1 MSLINVNSY
10 RGNIAT
16 QLRQVSFDPLDIEYD
31 MYSSDQGMV
40 SMYAYDIKAS
50 TWSQIEWKDV
60 CGSSDGNC
68 YTFALSGR
76 EFGILKPF
84 DYLLA
89 IALEAV
95 FPQVTLAN
103 TPAPVNYSITYPGST
118 DTPLCYYLSDGNLG
132 LAAGTLYIGSY
143 GALHSLTGSSMSA
156 GIQQFVSYQPRQIV
170 SWSQYALL
178 AAIDEI
184 KFKVNG
190 IDFTRF
196 DKNALFAALQF
207 RMRQDVFPIAGED
220 ATSFRAVQAI
230 AGVEGAA
237 TKNTVLGDTED
248 NRYKAFT
255 IPFSF
260 TTSAL
265 TDRGQNG
272 KHLSAFP
279 LLLCCNSSVCIEVK
293 TIQDLRKLL
302 VLQQEV
308 LTNNSSTPVVI
319 VSPSPVSLPV
329 TISNAST
336 VYTIPSS
343 AFSTSFGSTGLYLSN
358 GSSITLSTTPV
369 TTLTTIGSSSNNSSK
384 TTYSSLTLSNF
395 GVSYLS
401 QTGVYLPVCRYGNN
415 NNSCSEFD
423 YSTWITNDCDDLKLQ
438 LRSKVLGSVITD
450 LERGMSKVD
459 CRNRRYLYEDY
470 VYSCEKQV
478 CPGREVCI
486 RIERTPGQFKYAY
499 TFAENETSLQQ
510 GQYFNF
516 TNSTE
521 FVVTPDVSLLGAK
534 FIFIG
539 DSSIQYFNTKIQGY
553 EDVRGRAKFFKYVDN
568 ALFAQRCPHVNGLYI
583 IPRYANFINSIYP
596 DGSINM
602 DNVCDL
608 KVDICTQS
616 SACYSSNGSCF
627 PIPPQPQGSGCS
639 YRSACGCTSGV
650 NTSEPNTYM
659 YKVYVVSVITRI
671 AEFELCE

>member
-1 MSLINVNSY
+1 
-10 RGNIAT
+10 
-16 QLRQVSFDPLDIEYD
+16 

-50 TWSQIEWKDV
+50 TWSQVEWKDV
-60 CGSSDGNC
+60 CGSNDGNC

-76 EFGILKPF
+76 EYGILKPF

-89 IALEAV
+89 VGLEGI
-95 FPQVTLAN
+95 FPQVTLTN
-103 TPAPVNYSITYPGST
+103 TAAPVPYTITYPGGNSSSN
-118 DTPLCYYLSDGNLG
+118 LYYYLSDGTLG
-132 LAAGTLYIGSY
+132 LAAGTLYIGTY
-143 GALHSLTGSSMSA
+143 GALVSLTGSSMTA
-156 GIQQFVSYQPRQIV
+156 NIQQFVSYQPRNMV

-196 DKNALFAALQF
+196 DRNALFAALQF
-207 RMRQDVFPIAGED
+207 RMREDVFPIAGED

-230 AGVEGAA
+230 AAVGANA
-237 TKNTVLGDTED
+237 KNTVLGGCEED
-248 NRYKAFT
+248 ARYKAFT

-265 TDRGQNG
+265 ADRGQNG

-293 TIQDLRKLL
+293 TTNDLRKLL

-308 LTNNSSTPVVI
+308 LTNNGSTPVVI
-319 VSPSPVSLPV
+319 VSPSSVSSPI
-329 TISNAST
+329 TISNGSNT
-336 VYTIPSS
+336 YTIPSTI
-343 AFSTSFGSTGLYLSN
+343 FSQFGTTGLYTSSGSVTLGVTPITTVTTA
-358 GSSITLSTTPV
+358 GSS
-369 TTLTTIGSSSNNSSK
+369 GSSTVN
-384 TTYSSLTLSNF
+384 TTYSSLTLSNL
-395 GVSYLS
+395 GATYLA
-401 QTGVYLPVCRYGNN
+401 QTGVYLPVCRYGD
-415 NNSCSEFD
+415 NNSLCTQFD
-423 YSTWITNDCDDLKLQ
+423 YSPWITTDISDLKVC
-438 LRSKVLGSVITD
+438 LRAKVFGSVVTD

-478 CPGREVCI
+478 TPGREVCI

-499 TFAENETSLQQ
+499 TFAENETSKHQ
-510 GQYFNF
+510 GQYFNY

-521 FVVTPDVSLLGAK
+521 FVVAADINLLGTK
-534 FIFIG
+534 FIFEGESAIR
-539 DSSIQYFNTKIQGY
+539 YFDVKIQGY
-553 EDVRGRAKFFKYVDN
+553 EDVRGRSKFFKYIDN
-568 ALFAQRCPHVNGLYI
+568 ALFAQRCPRVNGIYI
-583 IPRYANFINSIYP
+583 IPRYSNFINSIYP

-608 KVDICTQS
+608 KVNIHTQS
-616 SACYSSNGSCF
+616 SAFYSSSGSCF
-627 PIPPQPQGSGCS
+627 PVLPIQTGRGSCS
-639 YRSACGCTSGV
+639 CSSPVMACGC
-650 NTSEPNTYM
+650 NTTNPNTYL
-659 YKVYVVSVITRI
+659 YKVHVVSVITRI